1 MAHFTVLVLI
11 LPLLP
16 SPSLSAGFSSHSH
29 LVISLSNSISL
40 PSSFLASSPPWF
52 PISPVA
58 SGLVT
63 FSSSTWLCRQENQ
76 TLSELRQGKANA
88 DRAWTLELLCI
99 AGEEKEGGEP
109 LGKSNAPRARGSA
122 ERPPHPAG
130 TNCLLLMH
138 INGHQNYVKKN
149 ALMIIKTAK
158 LSGEFEKKGS

>member
-16 SPSLSAGFSSHSH
+16 SPSLSSGFSSHSH

-40 PSSFLASSPPWF
+40 PSSFPASSPPWF

-88 DRAWTLELLCI
+88 DRAWKLELLCI
-99 AGEEKEGGEP
+99 AGGKEEKEGGEP

-138 INGHQNYVKKN
+138 INGHQNYVKK
-149 ALMIIKTAK
+149 IIWWLLKQ
-158 LSGEFEKKGS
+158 LN

>member
-1 MAHFTVLVLI
+1 MAHLTVLVLI

-40 PSSFLASSPPWF
+40 PSSFPASSPPRF

-99 AGEEKEGGEP
+99 AGEEKEGGWAFREIKRSQSSGLCWEASP
-109 LGKSNAPRARGSA
+109 PCWDKLLVINAYKWTS
-122 ERPPHPAG
+122 EL
-130 TNCLLLMH
+130 CKKMLWWLLKQL
-138 INGHQNYVKKN
+138 N
-149 ALMIIKTAK
+149 
-158 LSGEFEKKGS
+158 